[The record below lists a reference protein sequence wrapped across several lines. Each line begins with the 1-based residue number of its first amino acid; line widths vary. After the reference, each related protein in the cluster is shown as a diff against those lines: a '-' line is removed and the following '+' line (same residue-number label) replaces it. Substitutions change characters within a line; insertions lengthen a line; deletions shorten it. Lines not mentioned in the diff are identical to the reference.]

1 MTRAALACLAAV
13 AVVVV
18 AFSGAS
24 ARGEWDGCTPKGG
37 DVTFEAP
44 DGTKLAGHVF
54 GRGRTAVVL
63 AHMSDGDLCQWAPYA
78 ARLAKLGYVALAF
91 DFRNA
96 GASQTRHYPANIRY
110 GGDVTGAIRE
120 ARRLGARKVFL
131 VGASLGGSAVLQ
143 AGANVRPR
151 VDGVV
156 SVSGAA
162 DLSHAIESVPKLSA
176 PVLYL
181 AGSGDTDFAKDAHRL
196 YAATPG
202 ANRAITVLDDSR
214 HGTALVGGNAK
225 ARQLVESF
233 LRSH

>member
-1 MTRAALACLAAV
+1 VIRAALAAILV
-13 AVVVV
+13 LAVV
-18 AFSGAS
+18 SSSAS
-24 ARGEWDGCTPKGG
+24 AHGEWDGCTPKRG
-37 DVTFEAP
+37 DVTFRAP

-63 AHMSDGDLCQWAPYA
+63 AHQSDGDLCQWAPYA
-78 ARLAKLGYVALAF
+78 ARLARLGYLALAF

-110 GGDVTGAIRE
+110 GGDVTGAIKE

-143 AGANVRPR
+143 AGANVRPP
-151 VDGVV
+151 VAGVV

-162 DLSHAIESVPKLSA
+162 DISNAVTAVRKLTV

-181 AGSGDTDFAKDAHRL
+181 AGSGDVDFAKDAHRL
-196 YAATPG
+196 YDVTPDG
-202 ANRAITVLDDSR
+202 QRLITILDDSR
-214 HGTALVGGNAK
+214 HGTALVARNAK
-225 ARQLVESF
+225 ARQLIENF
-233 LRSH
+233 LGAH